1 MRPPPGGGRKATMIG
16 MRSAVEREYRSLSPL
31 DVRIQT
37 HRRYSEAAHDVEADV
52 VAAAAVTAGDRLLD
66 VGPGT
71 GTFLARLAAAGHAA
85 PLTALDFSAESA
97 AACAVL
103 PGVRALRGDAHHLP
117 FAAGCFDVVT
127 ARHMLYHLDDPVL
140 AVAEA
145 GRVLRTGGRF
155 AAVVNREAPYP
166 RMTALLNDVLAR
178 HDVVS
183 PPSPSERVHGGNLP
197 GIVAEGLGLGPDSG
211 PDSGS
216 ISILRRDDALV
227 FPDPAPVVAYLVSTL
242 TLHGVPDDSPLR
254 APITADLDAA
264 ARAAFRTLPGGVW
277 RDPKGYVIVT
287 ASL

>member
-1 MRPPPGGGRKATMIG
+1 
-16 MRSAVEREYRSLSPL
+16 MRSAVEREYRTLSPL

-52 VAAAAVTAGDRLLD
+52 IAAAAVTSGDRLLD

-71 GTFLARLAAAGHAA
+71 GTFLARLAADHTA

-97 AACAVL
+97 AACAAL

-117 FAAGCFDVVT
+117 FAAGSFDVVT
-127 ARHMLYHLDDPVL
+127 ARHMLYHLDDPVP

-145 GRVLRTGGRF
+145 GRVLRPGGRF
-155 AAVVNREAPYP
+155 AAVVNRRAPYP
-166 RMTALLNDVLAR
+166 RMTALLNDVLTR

-183 PPSPSERVHGGNLP
+183 PPSPDERVHGGNLP
-197 GIVAEGLGLGPDSG
+197 GIVAEGLGLGPDS
-211 PDSGS
+211 DR
-216 ISILRRDDALV
+216 ITILRRDDALV
-227 FPDPAPVVAYLVSTL
+227 FPDAAPVVAYLVSIL

-254 APITADLDAA
+254 APVTAALDAA
-264 ARAAFRTLPGGVW
+264 VRAAFRTLPGGVW

-287 ASL
+287 ASP